1 MVAYTYLTIQLYMHI
16 VVKKRRCELIQ
27 RMSPEQVQ
35 QCGHKLV
42 DVREFPE
49 YAAGAINGSS
59 LAPLAT
65 VEREAAQWNKQEPV
79 VLVCRSGKRAAQAA
93 GILERM
99 GFAHVAILD
108 GGMEAW
114 LRAGLPVGTS
124 ERKPWSLER
133 QVRAIAGSLVLL
145 LTILGLTVSP
155 WFFAGTLFVGGGL
168 LFAGVTD
175 LCLMATLLGRMP
187 WNHASQCQR

>member
-1 MVAYTYLTIQLYMHI
+1 MT
-16 VVKKRRCELIQ
+16 Q
-27 RMSPEQVQ
+27 RMSPEEVKQGGQAVI
-35 QCGHKLV
+35 

-49 YAAGAINGSS
+49 YAAGAIPGSR
-59 LAPLAT
+59 LTPLAT
-65 VEREAAQWNKQEPV
+65 VEREAAQWNKKEPV

-99 GFAHVAILD
+99 GFAHVSVLD
-108 GGMEAW
+108 GGMAAW
-114 LRAGLPVGTS
+114 QQAGLPVGSS

-133 QVRAIAGSLVLL
+133 QVRAIAGSLVLM

-155 WFFAGTLFVGGGL
+155 WLFAGTLFVGGGL

-175 LCLMATLLGRMP
+175 LCLMATMLGRMP
-187 WNHASQCQR
+187 WNRGSHCQK

>member
-1 MVAYTYLTIQLYMHI
+1 MIL
-16 VVKKRRCELIQ
+16 

-35 QCGHKLV
+35 QCGHNVV

-49 YAAGAINGSS
+49 YAAGAIHGSS
-59 LAPLAT
+59 LVPLVT

-79 VLVCRSGKRAAQAA
+79 VLVCRGGKRAAQAA

-99 GFAHVAILD
+99 GFVHVAILD
-108 GGMEAW
+108 GGMEGW
-114 LRAGLPVGTS
+114 QRAGLPVGTS

-133 QVRAIAGSLVLL
+133 QVRVIAGSLVLL
-145 LTILGLTVSP
+145 LTILGLTVSR
-155 WFFAGTLFVGGGL
+155 WLFAGTLFVGGGL

-187 WNHASQCQR
+187 WNRASQCQR